1 MGLFDK
7 IFKSQREIAKEEIK
21 EVNWHPLTRMEQL
34 EQMEKESAEQPVAL
48 FKHSTSCG
56 VSAFVRRNLETSLK
70 DGGEGSSK
78 LYFLDL
84 LAHRD
89 ISNEVARR
97 WGVQHESPQLIILQD
112 GKVVDHA
119 SHSSISASMIQNRE

>member
-7 IFKSQREIAKEEIK
+7 IFKSQRDIAKDQIK
-21 EVNWHPLTRMEQL
+21 EVNWHPLTRLEQL
-34 EQMEKESAEQPVAL
+34 EQMEKESADQPVAL

-56 VSAFVRRNLETSLK
+56 VSAFVRRNLESSLK
-70 DGGEGSSK
+70 KGGEGKAK

-89 ISNEVARR
+89 VSNEVARK
-97 WGVQHESPQLIILQD
+97 WGVRHESPQLIILQN

-119 SHSSISASMIQNRE
+119 SHASISASMIQNQE

>member
-21 EVNWHPLTRMEQL
+21 EVDWHPLTRMEQL
-34 EQMEKESAEQPVAL
+34 EKMEQESANQPVAL

-56 VSAFVRRNLETSLK
+56 VSAFVRRRLESSLK
-70 DGGEGSSK
+70 KDGEGVSR

-97 WGVQHESPQLIILQD
+97 WGVQHESPQLIILRN
-112 GKVVDHA
+112 GKVVEHA
-119 SHSSISASMIQNRE
+119 SHSSISASMIQKQE

>member
-7 IFKSQREIAKEEIK
+7 IFKSQREIAKDEIK

-34 EQMEKESAEQPVAL
+34 EQMEKESADQPVAI

-56 VSAFVRRNLETSLK
+56 VSAFVRRNLESSLK
-70 DGGEGSSK
+70 NGGEGKAK

-89 ISNEVARR
+89 LSNEVARK
-97 WGVQHESPQLIILQD
+97 WGVRHESPQLIILQN
-112 GKVVDHA
+112 GQVVDHA
-119 SHSSISASMIQNRE
+119 SHASISASMIQNRE